1 MCRCLWELYCCHE
14 GKARLSVCLDRDDEA
29 LFLKELQQDANSGN
43 VLAKMF
49 TGLDSSKA
57 QATRES
63 DTRKIGAEIKRK
75 VGFLKLD
82 AIVLEQLKGWLLH
95 VATAETWLPHLGYCG
110 KNSATAGSPA
120 EAEAEQ
126 VSVVQSEVVLCV
138 NQLPHQDVEQ

>member
-43 VLAKMF
+43 VLAKVF
-49 TGLDSSKA
+49 SGLDSSKA

-63 DTRKIGAEIKRK
+63 DTRKIGAEIERK

-95 VATAETWLPHLGYCG
+95 VATAETWLPELGYFG
-110 KNSATAGSPA
+110 KNSATADEQCQQQDHNGSP
-120 EAEAEQ
+120 AEAEQ
-126 VSVVQSEVVLCV
+126 VSVVQSQVRL
-138 NQLPHQDVEQ
+138 